1 MRSMVPYVTCCHGFI
16 RSTSVGGRLDPPSL
30 VGEVRDVLGNQ
41 FLGNWYCS
49 LRNGHAV
56 KEKEKSKLK
65 IAQYPSLR
73 ARSETLLQAKVTAC
87 QVGSKPRM
95 GCLWGCRW
103 ADGIV
108 PTGTL
113 VLCHW
118 LLHFSPGGRPGI
130 FGIDLPLPAVRMPR
144 SSHDSW
150 AGRCCLPPGWIDSRL
165 PHTARLFGH
174 AFFAGG
180 RWERGCVAAE

>member
-1 MRSMVPYVTCCHGFI
+1 MCDLLSRVHPFNVCRGA
-16 RSTSVGGRLDPPSL
+16 TSSA
-30 VGEVRDVLGNQ
+30 VLAWCSEM
-41 FLGNWYCS
+41 FLATNFWVIGTVAS
-49 LRNGHAV
+49 ATAMQS
-56 KEKEKSKLK
+56 KKKKKSKLK